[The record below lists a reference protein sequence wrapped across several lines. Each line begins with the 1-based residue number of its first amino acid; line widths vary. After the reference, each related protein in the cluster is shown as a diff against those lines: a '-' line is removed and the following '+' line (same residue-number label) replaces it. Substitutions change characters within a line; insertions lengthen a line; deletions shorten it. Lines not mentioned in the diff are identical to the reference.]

1 MGTSA
6 AMAVRCLPPLLVVSI
21 GAVGEFFWNR
31 SFLRIFQLL
40 ITKLNENSEL
50 EHGVYS
56 VYFPLFSLLFHPS
69 LSLFSFP
76 FFSFISFF
84 FILPPIMFS
93 LFQFHLQPTPFSCIP
108 QRRYCYCC
116 GRGVFSHG
124 TAGTA
129 VPTKGEGKGK
139 KQGEKAKKWQLF
151 LNLSPPKKIYP
162 RFFFYPRS

>member
-1 MGTSA
+1 MVFT
-6 AMAVRCLPPLLVVSI
+6 V
-21 GAVGEFFWNR
+21 F
-31 SFLRIFQLL
+31 IF
-40 ITKLNENSEL
+40 
-50 EHGVYS
+50 H
-56 VYFPLFSLLFHPS
+56 YFPLFSLLFHPS
-69 LSLFSFP
+69 LSLFSFLSFL
-76 FFSFISFF
+76 FFHFTTNYVLFVSK
-84 FILPPIMFS
+84 
-93 LFQFHLQPTPFSCIP
+93 FQFHLQPTPFSCLP